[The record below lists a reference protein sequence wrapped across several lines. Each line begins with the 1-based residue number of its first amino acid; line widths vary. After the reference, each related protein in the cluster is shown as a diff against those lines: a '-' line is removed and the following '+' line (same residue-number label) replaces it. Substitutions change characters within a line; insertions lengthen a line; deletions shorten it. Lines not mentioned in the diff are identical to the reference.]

1 MCPQHSASPDAGGR
15 APGSACLCP
24 FLQCLVEL
32 TETGLGTGK
41 RLAGE
46 GNQKAAE
53 GLALRQP
60 GAAVGFGEHEAVLT
74 IADLAR
80 QARDVA
86 RRHPWLGQLLHRPV
100 PPGPGGLRYLDYF
113 LGLLAGSVLD
123 TGAKL
128 EVIAIITGF
137 ATMYGAI
144 QAAPAGKGNET
155 PSAEEQTSA
164 QIQSFVRAAASGDYP
179 NLAAAL
185 ATAGPQRTQ
194 DDVFESSIQRLIDGA
209 RLPDKPLTRTT

>member
-1 MCPQHSASPDAGGR
+1 
-15 APGSACLCP
+15 
-24 FLQCLVEL
+24 
-32 TETGLGTGK
+32 
-41 RLAGE
+41 
-46 GNQKAAE
+46 
-53 GLALRQP
+53 
-60 GAAVGFGEHEAVLT
+60 
-74 IADLAR
+74 
-80 QARDVA
+80 
-86 RRHPWLGQLLHRPV
+86 V

-164 QIQSFVRAAASGDYP
+164 QIQSFVRAPASGDYP
-179 NLAAAL
+179 NQAPRQAVLIVNSARRLRAPARRP
-185 ATAGPQRTQ
+185 AG
-194 DDVFESSIQRLIDGA
+194 
-209 RLPDKPLTRTT
+209 